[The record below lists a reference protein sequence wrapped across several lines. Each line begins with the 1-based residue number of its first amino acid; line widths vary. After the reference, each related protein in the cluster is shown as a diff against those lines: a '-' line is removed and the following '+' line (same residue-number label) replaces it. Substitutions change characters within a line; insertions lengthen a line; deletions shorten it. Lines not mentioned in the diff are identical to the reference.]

1 MTHTRLVGSWYGVG
15 EVLHFFRYG
24 SDGHGYSLCDAVK
37 DSAVDAY
44 PTGVTCD
51 YCLARLLPE
60 SLGEVAPSSVLTE
73 AGATV
78 LDRQEGY
85 GSPYDN
91 HGRTA
96 RIWSAMLGIEVTAR
110 MVCLLNIAQKVS
122 RDTNAPKRDNLVDIA
137 GYARCAEMVTPSD
150 PSTP

>member
-1 MTHTRLVGSWYGVG
+1 MIPGSWRAVGDTLHFFWERRAVSLCGEETTGIVAGLPAPYTCAPCQLAWVRYNKAPSAPSLVGS
-15 EVLHFFRYG
+15 VL
-24 SDGHGYSLCDAVK
+24 D
-37 DSAVDAY
+37 
-44 PTGVTCD
+44 
-51 YCLARLLPE
+51 
-60 SLGEVAPSSVLTE
+60 E

-78 LDRQEGY
+78 LDRQDGY
-85 GSPYDN
+85 GSPSDN